1 MKDAVAQAVKRPT
14 ACPKVKINVLTM
26 MVDIV
31 AAATSSAAVQEA
43 VVDSTHA
50 FLTNGQNSIPFGTK
64 YIVTGP
70 NTGLWIGNKNRA
82 SVGSHFALMALKQ
95 GTWYTSSE

>member
-1 MKDAVAQAVKRPT
+1 V
-14 ACPKVKINVLTM
+14 
-26 MVDIV
+26 VDIV

-64 YIVTGP
+64 YIVRGP
-70 NTGLWIGNKNRA
+70 STGLWIGNKNRA
-82 SVGSHFALMALKQ
+82 SVGSHFALMAVKQ
-95 GTWYTSSE
+95 GTWQVSLDINHP